1 VLIKETTNDVIDTKE
16 IGRGSLIWAK
26 HRSWKEGKS
35 GIVENV
41 TEQKIIVRFLPSTQ
55 NIENHFMIYASELV
69 EDAWTVRYSS
79 DGMETV
85 SSYGGEEENGSE

>member
-1 VLIKETTNDVIDTKE
+1 MLIKETTNDVIDTNE

-26 HRSWKEGKS
+26 YSSWEEGKS

-41 TEQKIIVRFLPSTQ
+41 TEEKILVRFLPSTQ
-55 NIENHFMIYASELV
+55 NIQNHFMIYAAELV
-69 EDAWTVRYSS
+69 ADAWKVRYSS

-85 SSYGGEEENGSE
+85 SSYGGEEVNGSE